1 MRGKIKEFMIDAWDE
16 ITYSLRCAC
25 GRPTRM
31 KRFIIVSVIGGAL
44 SIAYIYML
52 VSSIYNIGKQDAE
65 KEFMELQHIERLKLQ
80 SEKDSI
86 NSIKNY
92 ELKIKSKEYEY
103 EQSDR

>member
-1 MRGKIKEFMIDAWDE
+1 MRGKIKEFLIDAWDE
-16 ITYSLRCAC
+16 ITYSLKCAC

-86 NSIKNY
+86 NNLIQ
-92 ELKIKSKEYEY
+92 KEYEY